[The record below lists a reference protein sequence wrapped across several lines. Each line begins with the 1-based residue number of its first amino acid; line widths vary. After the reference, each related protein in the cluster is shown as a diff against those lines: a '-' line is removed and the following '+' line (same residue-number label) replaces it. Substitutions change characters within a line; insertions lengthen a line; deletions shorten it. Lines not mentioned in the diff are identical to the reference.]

1 MRLYRKPEDF
11 DEDWAIRKALRRVI
25 NPIDSRIWAMG
36 LAAFFALAI
45 VLTTIGMA
53 LWRIGRDTGLPVI
66 D

>member
-11 DEDWAIRKALRRVI
+11 DED
-25 NPIDSRIWAMG
+25 WAMG